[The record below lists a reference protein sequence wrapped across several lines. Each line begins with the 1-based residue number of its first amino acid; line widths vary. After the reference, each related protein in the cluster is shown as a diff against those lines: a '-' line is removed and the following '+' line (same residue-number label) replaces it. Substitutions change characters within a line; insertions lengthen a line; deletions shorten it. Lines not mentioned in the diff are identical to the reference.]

1 MQAITTRYLG
11 PTNCRGSRIV
21 AQCAARR
28 IIVSWDYELN
38 TEDNHKAAAKALIAQ
53 LGWDAMRWSG
63 GPRTWTMGCIHHTP
77 KGGYVHVPN
86 FEFNSYSVDSVE
98 GAA

>member
-11 PTNCRGSRIV
+11 QTNHRGSRIV
-21 AQCAARR
+21 AQCNARR
-28 IIVSWDYELN
+28 IIVPWDYDLD
-38 TEDNHKAAAKALIAQ
+38 TEDNHRAAAKALIAQ
-53 LGWDAMRWSG
+53 LGWDNKRWSG
-63 GPRTWTMGCIHHTP
+63 GPLSWTMGCIHHTP
-77 KGGYVHVPN
+77 KGGYVHVPC

>member
-11 PTNCRGSRIV
+11 PTNHRGSRIV

-28 IIVSWDYELN
+28 IIVDWDHALN
-38 TEDNHKAAAKALIAQ
+38 AEDNHKEAARRLIAQ
-53 LGWDAMRWSG
+53 LGWTQDRWSG
-63 GPRTWTMGCIHHTP
+63 GPCTWSMGCIHHTP
-77 KGGYVHVPN
+77 KGGYVHVPC
-86 FEFNSYSVDSVE
+86 FEFNSYSVE